1 MSVNENLSKILDI
14 EPIPV
19 EEKKIAKIAILEPT
33 PISDEVQDDYE
44 LSRKTFRSLIQKGD
58 DALDHLIDIAK
69 ESEHPRSFEVLSGLI
84 KTVSD
89 TTKELM
95 DIHKKNKDIRGPKE
109 QPGELPGNIN
119 VEKAVFVG
127 TPADLLR
134 KIKANE

>member
-1 MSVNENLSKILDI
+1 MSINENLSKILDV

-19 EEKKIAKIAILEPT
+19 SQSKSLV
-33 PISDEVQDDYE
+33 PITENESKDHIESDYD
-44 LSRKTFRSLIQKGD
+44 LSRKTFKNLITKGE
-58 DALDHLIDIAK
+58 DALDLLMDIAG
-69 ESEHPRSFEVLSGLI
+69 ESQHPRAFEVAANLI

-95 DIHKKNKDIRGPKE
+95 ELQKKTKEIRTTENKTE
-109 QPGELPGNIN
+109 QSSIN

-134 KIKANE
+134 KIKEK